1 MTSHYALSAERRD
14 QLQRLLERLG
24 VPVKDLS
31 LLDEATTHKSFGSE
45 HGVRDYERLEFFGD
59 AVLKFLIAEYV
70 FLKFDDKHEGE
81 LTEICSVLVS
91 AKTLGLVGRTFGL
104 GEFIRRGRGVPV
116 KPSTIARSM
125 EAILGALYLDSKFEH
140 ARKLIEDHF
149 CCLADD
155 IANDSVKD
163 NYKAQLQQYTQAR
176 AQGTPVYSVT
186 KTEGPAHD
194 PVFEVAVLVSNQRI
208 ADGSGTTKKAAE
220 QAAARAAMERLSSGQ
235 LQ

>member
-1 MTSHYALSAERRD
+1 MTLRSELSTERKEE
-14 QLQRLLERLG
+14 LERLLERLG
-24 VPVKDLS
+24 VPVSDLS
-31 LLDEATTHKSFGSE
+31 LLDDATTHKSFGAE

-70 FLKFDDKHEGE
+70 FLEFDDKHEGE

-91 AKTLGLVGRTFGL
+91 AKTLELVGRTFGL

-140 ARKLIEDHF
+140 ARKFIVDHF
-149 CCLADD
+149 CRLAAD
-155 IANDSVKD
+155 IAKDSVKD
-163 NYKAQLQQYTQAR
+163 NFKAQLQQYTQAR
-176 AQGTPVYSVT
+176 AQGTPVYSVI

-194 PVFEVAVLVSNQRI
+194 PMFEVAVLVGNEPI
-208 ADGSGTTKKAAE
+208 AAGSGTTKKAAE
-220 QAAARAAMERLSSGQ
+220 QAAARAAMERLSGS
-235 LQ
+235 